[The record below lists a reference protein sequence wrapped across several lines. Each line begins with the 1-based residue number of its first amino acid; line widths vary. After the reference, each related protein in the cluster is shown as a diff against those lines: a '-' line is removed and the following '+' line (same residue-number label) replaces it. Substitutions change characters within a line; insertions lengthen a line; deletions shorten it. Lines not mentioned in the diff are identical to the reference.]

1 MTRHPSH
8 VAVAVLMGLAASQ
21 PALAEEPSIYTW
33 QASPTEVQ
41 LLEDTTII
49 PAGKGALFVPAL
61 TTSADE
67 PNVYI
72 VSPDG
77 VKTARTGQR
86 VILPPGRYVVVATSA
101 DPKLGVGSTVEV
113 REGRTAVAPV
123 RWGAMKVEVVDRG
136 LHRHDGP
143 YQLVEVASGETIEM
157 PEALD
162 TEEGIRTLLLKPGLY
177 RLMQPGATSL
187 TGPDFA
193 TVHVPEGGLVHFRL
207 FMDRGSG
214 QFRGGGV
221 IPAELS
227 TPDARP
233 PDSDWTGS
241 LVVGVDGTFSQTQH
255 VPGMLDLTQI
265 GGNGFIDGQARY
277 QGDMHALS
285 LAAELT
291 EGQQY
296 LGFTEGRDLPII
308 KSQDRAALSARYTL
322 LFNEGLGLYVRGTGE
337 TQLFDTNAIATEDL
351 TVALRKRDGSVEYIE
366 VAGGDSYQISDYLSP
381 MILQTS
387 AGLETR
393 FASTRWL
400 DLSVYGGPGYRWNR
414 YDGAYV
420 NEDNPDTRA
429 VEYTRLGNFDQFG
442 LDVGLS
448 GFLRF
453 SGWMTNTTRLGTF
466 WEFDAFDAPV
476 LELDNTLNFR
486 ITELLSLN
494 YVVNLNRF
502 PRVTEELQVRQGAF
516 LRAKW
521 SLL

>member
-1 MTRHPSH
+1 VSPRPHC
-8 VAVAVLMGLAASQ
+8 VVAVLFGLASV
-21 PALAEEPSIYTW
+21 PALAAEPSIYTW

-41 LLEDTTII
+41 LLEDTTVL
-49 PAGKGALFVPAL
+49 PAGMGALFVPAL
-61 TTSADE
+61 TTSTDE
-67 PNVYI
+67 PSVFI
-72 VSPDG
+72 VSPDA
-77 VKTARTGQR
+77 VKLARTGER
-86 VILPPGRYVVVATSA
+86 VILPPGRYVVVAGSS
-101 DPKLGVGSTVEV
+101 DPRRGAGATVEV

-123 RWGAMKVEVVDRG
+123 LWGAMKVEVVDRG
-136 LHRHDGP
+136 LRRHDGP
-143 YQLVEVASGETIEM
+143 YTLVEVSSGDSIEL
-157 PEALD
+157 PEVLD
-162 TEEGIRTLLLKPGLY
+162 TEEGVRTLLLKPGLY
-177 RLMQPGATSL
+177 RLMQPGAKTL

-227 TPDARP
+227 TPEARP

-255 VPGMLDLTQI
+255 VPGMLDMAQI
-265 GGNGFIDGQARY
+265 AGNGFLDGRARY

-285 LAAELT
+285 LTAELAL
-291 EGQQY
+291 GQQY

-308 KSQDRAALSARYTL
+308 KSQDRAALGARYTF
-322 LFNEGLGLYVRGTGE
+322 LFNEGVGLYVRGTGE

-351 TVALRKRDGSVEYIE
+351 TVALRKRDGSVEY
-366 VAGGDSYQISDYLSP
+366 VDVDGGDSYRISEALSP
-381 MILQTS
+381 LMLQTS
-387 AGLETR
+387 TGLETR

-400 DLSVYGGPGYRWNR
+400 DVSVYGGPGYRWNR
-414 YDGAYV
+414 YNGAYV

-429 VEYTRLGNFDQFG
+429 VEYTRVGDFEQFG
-442 LDVGLS
+442 IDVGLS
-448 GFLRF
+448 GFMRL
-453 SGWMTNTTRLGTF
+453 SGWMTNTTSIGTF

-476 LELDNTLNFR
+476 LELDNTLNLR
-486 ITELLSLN
+486 ITELLSIN
-494 YVVNLNRF
+494 YVVNLYRV